1 MDYQNIQLT
10 QEDVVSLQD
19 GTISLLNQTF
29 LIEEFNDKLKK
40 GIFRNTEEEANKWID
55 EGVQC
60 KILSPQSHWK
70 KGKIRIRLEFVP
82 DDSDSPLDDVR
93 SKE

>member
-29 LIEEFNDKLKK
+29 LIEEFNDKLKE
-40 GIFRNTEEEANKWID
+40 RMERREEEANKWID